1 MNVAKSILKRLGI
14 ILGSVTIL
22 PIAAVILVA
31 LIGIFT
37 PLLVL
42 AAIWAAF
49 AMSPD
54 ELDDCFTVEKV
65 DDDLVID

>member
-14 ILGSVTIL
+14 IFGAVTIL

-37 PLLVL
+37 PLFVL
-42 AAIWAAF
+42 AAIGGALF
-49 AMSPD
+49 MSD
-54 ELDDCFTVEKV
+54 ESIDDCFTVEDV
-65 DDDLVID
+65 GDDIVID